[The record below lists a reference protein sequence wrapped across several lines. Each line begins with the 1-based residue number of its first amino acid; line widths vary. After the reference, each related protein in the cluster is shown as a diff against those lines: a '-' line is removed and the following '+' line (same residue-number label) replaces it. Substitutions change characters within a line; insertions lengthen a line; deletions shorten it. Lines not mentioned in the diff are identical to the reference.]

1 MSEDSRRH
9 VLFKC
14 NENIFY
20 PLEVSLTRT
29 AAVKR
34 KKKKKRLADH
44 LPDVAGTRKVQ
55 RSAYNKYSINASEI
69 NA

>member
-34 KKKKKRLADH
+34 KKKKKDWLITYQM
-44 LPDVAGTRKVQ
+44 LLVPE
-55 RSAYNKYSINASEI
+55 KYRDQHTISTP
-69 NA
+69 

>member
-9 VLFKC
+9 VLFKR

-20 PLEVSLTRT
+20 HLEVSLTRT
-29 AAVKR
+29 AAIKR
-34 KKKKKRLADH
+34 KKKLADH

-55 RSAYNKYSINASEI
+55 ISAYNKHSINAPEI

>member
-20 PLEVSLTRT
+20 HLEVSLTRT
-29 AAVKR
+29 TAIKR
-34 KKKKKRLADH
+34 KKKKLADH

-55 RSAYNKYSINASEI
+55 RSAYNKHSINASEI

>member
-1 MSEDSRRH
+1 MSEDSRRY

-34 KKKKKRLADH
+34 KKKKRLADH
-44 LPDVAGTRKVQ
+44 LPDVAGTRKIQ